1 MTTANAALYR
11 VSLPVPDI
19 AQAARFYGEVEAP
32 GERVSPGRHYFDCA
46 GTILSLYDP
55 VADGDG
61 LEGGWHHHPSQY
73 LYFAVAD
80 IAAMRDRV
88 MASGA
93 SDVTDIRE
101 FPWGERAFYARDPFG
116 SPIASVEESTTF
128 RGGGFFK

>member
-46 GTILSLYDP
+46 GTILALYDP

-61 LEGGWHHHPSQY
+61 LEGGGIITRASISTSRSPTSPRCGIGSWRQ
-73 LYFAVAD
+73 A
-80 IAAMRDRV
+80 RV
-88 MASGA
+88 
-93 SDVTDIRE
+93 T
-101 FPWGERAFYARDPFG
+101 
-116 SPIASVEESTTF
+116 
-128 RGGGFFK
+128 